1 MWMKNWQEN
10 FGKESRRQSLKLQL
24 VSACECHPLG
34 TDTGTNVIYLDV
46 LLIFIMFPD
55 IFINK

>member
-1 MWMKNWQEN
+1 MDEKLTRKLWQREQKTE
-10 FGKESRRQSLKLQL
+10 FKLQL

-34 TDTGTNVIYLDV
+34 TDTGTNVIYLHV